1 MARLIQHLVDQ
12 RRCGGSPRLRLAS
25 DSVTRGGWG
34 VVHSYYPMS
43 PPTLQ
48 MNLSYPHID
57 HIAMPVT
64 PDVLLL
70 PSDLK
75 TFIKVRSDP
84 SQGRQLPTNAS
95 PARE

>member
-1 MARLIQHLVDQ
+1 
-12 RRCGGSPRLRLAS
+12 
-25 DSVTRGGWG
+25 
-34 VVHSYYPMS
+34 
-43 PPTLQ
+43 